1 MTAFEPHAGNGDYGP
16 AGPEPLSLVLRAGGR
31 CALVAGG
38 GSVAHRKVL
47 TLVAAGLEVRV
58 VAPEL
63 DTGLAAWREAG
74 SPWRWDER
82 VFRAADVSGMFL
94 VVAATGDRGA
104 NARIAAAA
112 RQEGALVNVVDDPS
126 ACDFFLPAVV
136 HRGPLQIAVST
147 GSRAPG
153 MAAEMRKRL
162 EKLYGEEW
170 GRAVDL
176 VGRARTAVL
185 EGDFPEEKRR
195 AFVRN
200 LSALDIGGLLE
211 EGGLPRVNQAIEQC
225 VSRHGD

>member
-38 GSVAHRKVL
+38 GSVSHRKVL

-63 DTGLAAWREAG
+63 DTGLAAWMEAG
-74 SPWRWDER
+74 APWRWDER
-82 VFRAADVSGMFL
+82 VFRAADV
-94 VVAATGDRGA
+94 
-104 NARIAAAA
+104 
-112 RQEGALVNVVDDPS
+112 S

-147 GSRAPG
+147 GGRAPG
-153 MAAEMRKRL
+153 LAAEMRKRL

-185 EGDFPEEKRR
+185 EGDLPEEKRR